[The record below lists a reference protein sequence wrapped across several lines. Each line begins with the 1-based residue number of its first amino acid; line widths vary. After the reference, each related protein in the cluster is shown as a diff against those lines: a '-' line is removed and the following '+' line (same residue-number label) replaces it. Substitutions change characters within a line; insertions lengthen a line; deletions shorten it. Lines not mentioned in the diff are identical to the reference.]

1 MGKKPVDFDKVL
13 EFAAENSVLVRCNPL
28 PFNFTVGTKG
38 PH

>member
-13 EFAAENSVLVRCNPL
+13 EFAAENSVLVRCPL
-28 PFNFTVGTKG
+28 PFNFTVGTEG